1 MAKTGSIARI
11 TIPLLPRGRCDCLE
25 DENINVVKRIYSFGR
40 NLSNTGRHHGPT
52 THFRKKYSDARTA
65 EGKALRATIDAQPSV
80 LTDEG
85 ELLPA
90 LKNSYLGYSE
100 SLRRDVEWLYNMAA
114 RRPSRLMDL
123 ETYLKAKKVDTE

>member
-1 MAKTGSIARI
+1 MG
-11 TIPLLPRGRCDCLE
+11 
-25 DENINVVKRIYSFGR
+25 
-40 NLSNTGRHHGPT
+40 
-52 THFRKKYSDARTA
+52 
-65 EGKALRATIDAQPSV
+65 ALIDKQPSV